1 MTFKVRPL
9 FHDQPSHQLISLA
22 TLMNHTSIVENLS
35 SQIQRMKNIAHVGH
49 PYTLGETNSI
59 ANQGRNGETN
69 VFGDA
74 LWLVDFSL
82 WAATNV

>member
-1 MTFKVRPL
+1 
-9 FHDQPSHQLISLA
+9 
-22 TLMNHTSIVENLS
+22 MNHTSIVESIAPHIERMNNL
-35 SQIQRMKNIAHVGH
+35 AHIGH

-74 LWLVDFSL
+74 LWLVDYSL
-82 WAATNV
+82 WAAANVRSENLIP

>member
-1 MTFKVRPL
+1 
-9 FHDQPSHQLISLA
+9 
-22 TLMNHTSIVENLS
+22 MNHTNIVNNLAPH
-35 SQIQRMKNIAHVGH
+35 IERMNNLAHIGH

-74 LWLVDFSL
+74 LWLVDYSL
-82 WAATNV
+82 WAAANVRFSNLIP